1 MLVLSRRPQQGV
13 SIGRDVKVTV
23 IEVCGDKVRLGF
35 EAPDEVKILRTELE
49 SDGNQQQQQQQQER
63 KE

>member
-23 IEVCGDKVRLGF
+23 LEVCGDKVRLGF
-35 EAPDEVKILRTELE
+35 SAPDDVKILRTEL
-49 SDGNQQQQQQQQER
+49 DGGNQQQQRQER
-63 KE
+63 KQ

>member
-13 SIGRDVKVTV
+13 SIGSDVKVTV

>member
-49 SDGNQQQQQQQQER
+49 SGGNRQQQER
-63 KE
+63 LQ

>member
-23 IEVCGDKVRLGF
+23 LEVCGDKVRLGF
-35 EAPDEVKILRTELE
+35 EAPDEVKILRTEL
-49 SDGNQQQQQQQQER
+49 DGGSQRQQQKER
-63 KE
+63 KQ